1 MALALAGLGEFDEA
15 VRWLEQVY
23 SDHSFWLTFWANV
36 DPRLDVL
43 RHDARFETL
52 MRRLGLVHA

>member
-1 MALALAGLGEFDEA
+1 MA
-15 VRWLEQVY
+15 VK
-23 SDHSFWLTFWANV
+23 LTFWGNA

-43 RHDARFETL
+43 RHDARFKTL